1 MKQYAWQ
8 QKVQVQKPSVD
19 RGDKNFHLQQPNIC
33 RGNRTTTSRNQ
44 TFIVATE
51 GSTYSNHNV
60 QCGNRVATYSNQIF
74 VVAIECFA
82 YSNQNDQ
89 CGNRVA
95 MCCNHKDSVAIE
107 DPSIAMLLM
116 RGNRFY
122 CSNHCRCQCTYCHS
136 LCMWQYVYLTTPS
149 VLQQL
154 QHPRWLVMLWL
165 ETLHSVATT
174 HHCVAIGENLLQH
187 LNKPLRKP
195 IATTS
200 AVTPPSQI
208 FVLYFC
214 LFQPFLAYCN
224 TFRLLHQGSNLVVK
238 LGLGSNLANLRR

>member
-1 MKQYAWQ
+1 MKHAWQ

-122 CSNHCRCQCTYCHS
+122 CNNHCRCQCTYCHP
-136 LCMWQYVYLTTPS
+136 LRMWQYVSLATMS

-154 QHPRWLVMLWL
+154 VLQHPQWLLMLCL
-165 ETLHSVATT
+165 ATLHGVATK
-174 HHCVAIGENLLQH
+174 HHCVAIGKNLLQPQ
-187 LNKPLRKP
+187 NKLCANLLLRHQWQRLPTKFLCCNFIYCNHFWH
-195 IATTS
+195 IAT
-200 AVTPPSQI
+200 
-208 FVLYFC
+208 
-214 LFQPFLAYCN
+214 
-224 TFRLLHQGSNLVVK
+224 LLGRCIRGEILQYGCPQLS
-238 LGLGSNLANLRR
+238 S